1 MRSVYLFLASLLIAV
16 QAVIALDEPCI
27 EQQIFEIEFGPSL
40 DTSLSHHVTVR
51 KSENWE
57 GVINFTYPFGTSYL
71 FTNPEEILDWEKKVR
86 IENTGCDSCNSFDVT
101 EEKTVV
107 TVDVCNAT
115 RNIDITIWMTLKGMV
130 ESVKGKTIP
139 LLSQGGEKDRFSF
152 VTAISNLEV
161 NQTKVIVHLPTSRV
175 LSNYLPLQ
183 NVTVLKRGSEEDQS
197 VFWSFAGAGAV
208 EARVYVEFGD
218 RGKMGRLMLLIL
230 VVIVLGVVLAALKF
244 LLILDEENLTY

>member
-1 MRSVYLFLASLLIAV
+1 LRPEYLFLASLLIAL
-16 QAVIALDEPCI
+16 QAAVALDEPCI
-27 EQQIFEIEFGPSL
+27 EQQIFEIEFDPSF
-40 DTSLSHHVTVR
+40 DTSLSHHVTIR
-51 KSENWE
+51 NSENWD
-57 GVINFTYPFGTSYL
+57 GVITFTYPFGTSYL
-71 FTNPEEILDWEKKVR
+71 FASPEEILDWEKKVR
-86 IENTGCDSCNSFDVT
+86 IENTGCDGSHSFDVT

-107 TVDVCNAT
+107 TVEVFNAT
-115 RNIDITIWMTLKGMV
+115 QNIDITILMNLKGMV

-139 LLSQGGEKDRFSF
+139 LISQGGEKDRFSF
-152 VTAISNLEV
+152 VTAVSNLEV
-161 NQTKVIVHLPTSRV
+161 NRTKVIVHLPASSV